1 MNKKS
6 FLYFVFY
13 FFVFCFLFFCI
24 LFFIFLYFVL
34 FTQNVRVVVCNVV
47 QGVWLNLNCSES
59 DEELLELDNDPVAEL
74 E

>member
-1 MNKKS
+1 LNKKV
-6 FLYFVFY
+6 FCILFFIFY
-13 FFVFCFLFFCI
+13 FFVFCFSFFCI

-34 FTQNVRVVVCNVV
+34 FTQNVLCCVV